1 MASLKLLPLFTYLL
15 EMLFI
20 ICPFL
25 LTFPRERKFSRPAV
39 AGIFG
44 LYMLGVFFLG
54 LWFSALLE
62 SAQLRHIPFI
72 AVIVV
77 SGLLF
82 CWLITRMD
90 IRIIIYTVFLYRNFV
105 DTARIVSLFVN
116 SLRYAGRPTYRVGMS
131 ELYVYVVALSLL
143 VGIAYFL
150 LHRYLVRA
158 VDLTRPLF
166 IWNYFPLVPLSLF
179 LLFRLLGYN
188 TFSRDILYYTDY
200 DLLPSIGWGVCMF
213 TVHAVMLKGL
223 AETAENQMIRERFR
237 TSELLA
243 NAQREQMRRLQQSL
257 ERSRQTRHD
266 ARHHLAAVMGLLDHG
281 QTDEARHY
289 LTDCLTALTPIGV
302 EEYTSNA
309 AVNALLCYYLDQAQ
323 SNGVKTTV
331 DIRLPDELPLPE
343 IDFCTILGNLLE
355 NAVEACLRQ
364 TDTAPRIEVRAAISG
379 RSMLSLIIQ
388 NTYSHPIRS
397 RDGLFLSSKRS
408 GFGVGT
414 ASVRS
419 LVERHNGILKY
430 EYHDGIFVASLL
442 LNPSMK

>member
-1 MASLKLLPLFTYLL
+1 MASSRLLPLFTYLL

-25 LTFPRERKFSRPAV
+25 LTFPREQKFSRPAV

-44 LYMLGVFFLG
+44 LYVLGVFFLG
-54 LWFSALLE
+54 LWFSRLLE

-72 AVIVV
+72 AFIVV

-82 CWLITRMD
+82 CWLTTRMD
-90 IRIIIYTVFLYRNFV
+90 IRIIVYTVFLYRNFV
-105 DTARIVSLFVN
+105 DTARILSLFVN
-116 SLRYAGRPTYRVGMS
+116 SLRYSGRPTYRVGMP
-131 ELYVYVVALSLL
+131 ELYVYLAALALL

-200 DLLPSIGWGVCMF
+200 NLLPSIGWVVCMF
-213 TVHAVMLKGL
+213 TVHTVMLKSL
-223 AETAENQMIRERFR
+223 AETAENHMIRERFR
-237 TSELLA
+237 ISELLA
-243 NAQREQMRRLQQSL
+243 NAQREQMRRLQESL
-257 ERSRQTRHD
+257 ERSRQVRHD
-266 ARHHLAAVMGLLDHG
+266 TRHHLAAVIGILDHG
-281 QTDEARHY
+281 QPEAARRY
-289 LTDCLTALTPIGV
+289 LTSCLDALTPIGV

-309 AVNALLCYYLDQAQ
+309 AVNALLCYYLDQAK
-323 SNGVKTTV
+323 SNGTEITA

-364 TDTAPRIEVRAAISG
+364 TEGQPRLEVRAAVSG
-379 RSMLSLIIQ
+379 QSMLSLVIK
-388 NTYSHPIRS
+388 NTYSHPIRT
-397 RDGLFLSSKRS
+397 REGLFLSSKRP
-408 GFGVGT
+408 GPGVGT
-414 ASVRS
+414 ASVRN
-419 LVERHNGILKY
+419 LAERHNGILKY
-430 EYHDGIFVASLL
+430 EYQDGIFVASLL